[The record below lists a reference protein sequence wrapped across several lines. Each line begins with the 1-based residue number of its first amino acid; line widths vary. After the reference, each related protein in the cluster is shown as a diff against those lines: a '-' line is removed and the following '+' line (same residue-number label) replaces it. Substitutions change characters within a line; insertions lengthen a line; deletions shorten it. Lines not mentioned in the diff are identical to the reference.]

1 MLGGG
6 IVNSNHN
13 HNHNHIN
20 NGFNFLP
27 LNNAFPHAKTII

>member
-13 HNHNHIN
+13 NNNNI

-27 LNNAFPHAKTII
+27 LNNGFPHAKTIM